1 MVLLPPRS
9 KRTYTLLPYTAVCR
23 SFWALNR
30 GMPVVWQ
37 PLLSPRK
44 GKLGGLSADFHMKSS
59 AGAARGGEDG
69 NDGRSPP
76 YAANLRKG
84 TGCVERSTMGLPSD
98 ASNSSPSNMTQIG
111 RAHV

>member
-1 MVLLPPRS
+1 
-9 KRTYTLLPYTAVCR
+9 
-23 SFWALNR
+23 
-30 GMPVVWQ
+30 MPVVWQ
-37 PLLSPRK
+37 PLLSPRN

-84 TGCVERSTMGLPSD
+84 TGCVERITMGLPSE
-98 ASNSSPSNMTQIG
+98 ASNSSPPNLTLLCSPSMRMTSPCYRWQIG
-111 RAHV
+111 RASVGRG